1 MSRAFDGAGPEF
13 HGPTARAAIF
23 LLVAVIVG
31 VVFLWLGLSWA
42 LNTWAGADPSS
53 IPSIGVNGPQI

>member
-31 VVFLWLGLSWA
+31 VALLWLGTSWA
-42 LNTWAGADPSS
+42 LNNWSGVDPSS
-53 IPSIGVNGPQI
+53 IPSIPLTVP